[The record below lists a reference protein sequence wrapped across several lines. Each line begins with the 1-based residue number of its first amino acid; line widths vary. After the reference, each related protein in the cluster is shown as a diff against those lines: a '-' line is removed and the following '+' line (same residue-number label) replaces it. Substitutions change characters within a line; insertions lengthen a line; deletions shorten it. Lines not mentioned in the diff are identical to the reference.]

1 MPASDVTIIDVKEHH
16 IKHFEVIIEL
26 LRETTGLSNGSSQSV
41 SKATVITFY
50 TYGVL
55 FANSFVVKF
64 KGGYKTVPVIHTDR
78 AIADFQLLET
88 SS

>member
-1 MPASDVTIIDVKEHH
+1 MLASDVTIIDVKEHH

-50 TYGVL
+50 AYRMLLANL
-55 FANSFVVKF
+55 FVIWF
-64 KGGYKTVPVIHTDR
+64 KGRYETVPIVHANR
-78 AIADFQLLET
+78 AIADFELL
-88 SS
+88 